1 MLSRWAV
8 LSLLFAAAAGSLPL
22 AAQPQ
27 VTSANPNSAGQ
38 GTINLNVAVGGSG
51 FKKGASSKF
60 FLTGTTDP
68 GGITVNST
76 VFVNSNQ
83 VTANITVASTATIA
97 SFDIQV
103 QNADG
108 RTGKGTGLFNV
119 TNPNSGTCVLQP
131 LPSAFAQVNTLNY
144 VNSSGVNQYPGTVG
158 ISVRTHLVT
167 LGGKPVLVTAAGAAT
182 TKSLEIFVV
191 DPDTGAVLDGTAI
204 GANSRVQPHI
214 TKSVPIAPAQLVFG
228 DFNGDGVP
236 DIATSFAYGNG
247 LAYFFLGTVDSN
259 GVLSYSDASPISP
272 PTNMGD
278 FGTRIASADLNGDGR
293 DELVVGAS
301 AVHSTYPDQVFLF
314 KFNGT
319 SFSVYQ
325 TINDPAPKNAGRS
338 GFGLTV
344 ALADVTGSSD
354 LDLIVGAG
362 ASTYVY
368 IGPGF
373 TSFMVFPFTGAG
385 DIAGAK
391 ITGGSYDDLIAAGN
405 PAVILSGP
413 VFAGETPAFSVTPF
427 AGIGSWEHDLVLGD
441 VNGDGLADIVVGAP
455 TNSGCP
461 GGAVYVFLSNPLSP
475 NQPTGYLLEPPR
487 AGWAYGESVA
497 VSPAPY
503 RLIFV
508 GENGMGQVWVYKVN

>member
-1 MLSRWAV
+1 MLSRWAIP
-8 LSLLFAAAAGSLPL
+8 SLFFATAAGSVPL

-27 VTSANPNSAGQ
+27 VNSANPNSAAQ

-51 FKKGASSKF
+51 FKKGANSKF

-76 VFVNSNQ
+76 AFVNSNQ
-83 VTANITVASTATIA
+83 VTANITVATTADIA

-119 TNPNSGTCVLQP
+119 TNPNSGTCVPQP
-131 LPSAFAQVNTLNY
+131 LPSAFTQVNTLNY
-144 VNSSGVNQYPGTVG
+144 VNSAGVNQYPGTVG
-158 ISVRTHLVT
+158 ISIRTHLVT
-167 LGGKPVLVTAAGAAT
+167 LGGRSVLITAAGAAS
-182 TKSLEIFVV
+182 TKSLEIFFV

-204 GANSRVQPHI
+204 GMNSQVQPHI
-214 TKSVPIAPAQLVFG
+214 TKFAPIAPSQLVFG

-247 LAYFFLGTVDSN
+247 LAYFFLGTINSA
-259 GVLSYSDASPISP
+259 GVLSYADASPISP
-272 PTNMGD
+272 PAKSAS
-278 FGTRIASADLNGDGR
+278 FGTRIAAADLNGDGR
-293 DELVVGAS
+293 DELVVGAGG
-301 AVHSTYPDQVFLF
+301 VHSPYPNLVFLF

-319 SFSVYQ
+319 SFSAYQ
-325 TINDPAPKNAGRS
+325 TINDPAPTSSGRS

-344 ALADVTGSSD
+344 ALADVTGTSD
-354 LDLIVGAG
+354 LDLIVGSG

-373 TSFMVFPFTGAG
+373 TNFVAVPFTGGG

-391 ITGGSYDDLIAAGN
+391 ITGGSHDDLIAAGN

-413 VFAGETPAFSVTPF
+413 VFASETPAFTIAPF
-427 AGIGSWEHDLVLGD
+427 AGIGNWEHDLVLGD
-441 VNGDGLADIVVGAP
+441 INGDGLADIVVGAP
-455 TNSGCP
+455 FSGCP
-461 GGAVYVFLSNPLSP
+461 GGGVYVFLTNPSSP
-475 NQPTGYLLEPPR
+475 DQPTGYLLGPPR
-487 AGWAYGESVA
+487 AASVYGEAVA

-508 GENGMGQVWVYKVN
+508 GENGVGQVWVYKVN